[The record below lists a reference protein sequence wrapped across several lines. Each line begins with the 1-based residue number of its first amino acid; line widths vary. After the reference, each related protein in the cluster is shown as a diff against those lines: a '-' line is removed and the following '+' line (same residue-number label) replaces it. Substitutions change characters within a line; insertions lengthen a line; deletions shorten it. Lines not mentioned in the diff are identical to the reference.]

1 MAYFSLHK
9 LQGEW
14 YQALSEMIS
23 GIAGVA
29 SRQFTS
35 GKISNYNQG
44 STYHCPEQ
52 QIRVG
57 ILQQSKLPQAL
68 SCSDNPCTR
77 PQTCEQFCDSEKKH
91 RKSSIS

>member
-35 GKISNYNQG
+35 GKYKIIIKGLLTIVQNNKFG
-44 STYHCPEQ
+44 
-52 QIRVG
+52 
-57 ILQQSKLPQAL
+57 
-68 SCSDNPCTR
+68 
-77 PQTCEQFCDSEKKH
+77 
-91 RKSSIS
+91 